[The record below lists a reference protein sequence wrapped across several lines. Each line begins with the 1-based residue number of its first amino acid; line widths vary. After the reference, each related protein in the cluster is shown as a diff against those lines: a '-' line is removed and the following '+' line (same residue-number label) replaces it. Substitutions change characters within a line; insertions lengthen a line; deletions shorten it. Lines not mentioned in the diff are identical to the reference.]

1 MALYGVIADV
11 HGNREAL
18 AAALAALDRRQVSGL
33 LCLGDIVGYNADP
46 DECVEMVRSRG
57 ALAIAGNHDLIGLG
71 RLDFAR
77 CSNKA
82 MYSLKRTRRDLAAAS
97 AAYLA
102 ALPGCRV
109 IDERIVLVH
118 GGVRDVEQYMVSS
131 EHIRH
136 NAQYLRADFPQ
147 ARLCFFGHSHEQ
159 KVYRVDQDR
168 VLDVSIAPSMPL
180 LQDGVYFIN
189 PGSVDASRKRE
200 HKLAEFAVLD
210 TDASRLEFWQ
220 VPYDCAATEAKAVVF
235 GYRIPPLV
243 ERFYAVRRRIL
254 PPARRRHA
262 ATSAVPAKIARK
274 GTSAMLWR
282 ACAMI
287 GTWTATR

>member
-1 MALYGVIADV
+1 MALYGLVADI

-18 AAALAALDRRQVSGL
+18 AAALAALDRRKVGRL
-33 LCLGDIVGYNADP
+33 LCLGDIIGYNADP
-46 DECVEMVRSRG
+46 DECVAMLRKRG

-82 MYSLKRTRRDLAAAS
+82 MYSLKRTRRDLAPAS

-102 ALPGCRV
+102 ALPGYRV

-118 GGVRDVEQYMVSS
+118 GGVRDVEQYLVSS
-131 EHIRH
+131 AHIRQ
-136 NAQYLRADFPQ
+136 NAEYLDADFPE

-159 KVYRVDQDR
+159 KVYEVHDGNVRDLTLAPGLTLLQDR
-168 VLDVSIAPSMPL
+168 V
-180 LQDGVYFIN
+180 YFVN

-200 HKLAEFAVLD
+200 RKLAEFAVLD
-210 TDASRLEFWQ
+210 TDAFRLEFWR
-220 VPYDCAATEAKAVVF
+220 VPYDCAAAEAKAAVF

-243 ERFYAVRRRIL
+243 DLLYTLQRKLFRRTARFPRRRS
-254 PPARRRHA
+254 PPA
-262 ATSAVPAKIARK
+262 VP
-274 GTSAMLWR
+274 
-282 ACAMI
+282 
-287 GTWTATR
+287 